1 MRVMHAPRPASNKSR
16 TNGQPALLRLR
27 FVVEHE
33 LRGVRIDSFLMK
45 HLRNYTRYRLQ
56 RMVQAGLVQ
65 ANDCTAGLDQR
76 VHRGQRIDITL
87 IEPPDKLLAPEA
99 GPLDVLFEDAWLL
112 VLNKPPGMVAH
123 PAADTQQKTLIN
135 RLQWHLDRQTPFRGL
150 LRPGIVHRLDR
161 ETSGVMVTTKHHLP
175 HSRLGEQFER
185 GRISK
190 AYLALVDGVLERE
203 AGMIEL
209 PIGRVAAGDS
219 ILMSCKA
226 DAREAK
232 LARTRFEVVARLPRH
247 TLVRAIPLSGRQ
259 HQIRIHLAEIGH
271 PVVGDEFYGPF
282 GAIKRQRGEPDLRAA
297 PSNGSAPSL
306 IARHALHAER
316 LGFTH
321 PVTEDWL
328 EFTAPLPDDMRRAL
342 AAAGHSQPL

>member
-1 MRVMHAPRPASNKSR
+1 MLVMNAAIPDPPARRNGHARP
-16 TNGQPALLRLR
+16 LRLR

-45 HLRNYTRYRLQ
+45 HLRNYTRFRLQ
-56 RMVQAGLVQ
+56 RMVQSGLVK
-65 ANDCTAGLDQR
+65 ANDATAALDQR
-76 VHRGQRIDITL
+76 VHRGQRVDITL

-99 GPLDVLFEDAWLL
+99 GPLEVLFEDAWLL
-112 VLNKPPGMVAH
+112 VINKPPGMVAH

-135 RLQWHLDRQTPFRGL
+135 RLQWYLDRQTPLKGL

-185 GRISK
+185 GRVSK
-190 AYLALVDGVLERE
+190 AYLALVEGVVERN
-203 AGMIEL
+203 AGTIDL
-209 PIGRVAAGDS
+209 PIGRVGTGDS
-219 ILMSCKA
+219 ILMSAKA

-232 LARTRFEVVARLPRH
+232 PARTGFEVVRRLAEH
-247 TLVRAIPLSGRQ
+247 TLVRATPFSGRQ
-259 HQIRIHLAEIGH
+259 HQIRVHLAEIGH

-282 GAIKRQRGEPDLRAA
+282 GSIKRQRGEPDLR
-297 PSNGSAPSL
+297 SAPLVNGLASQL
-306 IARHALHAER
+306 LPRHALHAER

-328 EFTAPLPDDMRRAL
+328 EFNAPMPADLREALRRLDDAPR
-342 AAAGHSQPL
+342 

>member
-1 MRVMHAPRPASNKSR
+1 MHAASLPSASG
-16 TNGQPALLRLR
+16 TSNGKPSPLRLR
-27 FVVEHE
+27 LVVEHE

-56 RMVQAGLVQ
+56 RMVQAGLVK
-65 ANDCTAGLDQR
+65 ANDSTAALDQR
-76 VHRGQRIDITL
+76 VYRGQRIEITL
-87 IEPPDKLLAPEA
+87 IEPPDKLLQPEA
-99 GPLDVLFEDAWLL
+99 GPLDVLFEDAWIV

-135 RLQWHLDRQTPFRGL
+135 RLQWHLDRQTPLPGL

-185 GRISK
+185 GRVSK
-190 AYLALVDGVLERE
+190 AYLALVEGVIERNE
-203 AGMIEL
+203 GTIDL

-219 ILMSCKA
+219 ILMSAKA

-232 LARTRFEVVARLPRH
+232 PSRTRFEVVRRFAAH

-259 HQIRIHLAEIGH
+259 HQIRIHLAESGH

-297 PSNGSAPSL
+297 PSALGTVSPL

-328 EFTAPLPDDMRRAL
+328 EFTAPLPGDFERAL
-342 AAAGHSQPL
+342 AQLDGPVP